1 MRRGAPS
8 AAIALALVAVLAG
21 CATTAERLTPE
32 AGPPPTR
39 HLVPGPAE
47 VPPPPADVAAEVR
60 DAWVVLRSGDP
71 GAAERPL
78 ATASPAVRDSAGA
91 QTVLGF
97 VALSRGQ
104 TIEARDHFQR
114 ALAASPD
121 NAPALYGLGFAAEAQ
136 RDRTAALDAYGRA
149 TRADPGLSAAA
160 VRLQILELEQAQA
173 LIADGELAEAEG
185 DEAAALAAY
194 EAANALGPEL
204 VVPYLRIAAI
214 ERRNRRLEEAVR
226 WLRDARDRVG
236 DLRVILRPL
245 AETLQESG
253 AYAEAYDVFESL
265 QEVAPDDAEVRALVA
280 AARELYLTAEL
291 PEEYRDLENKAEI
304 LREDLAALLAIR
316 LPNLG
321 ERVPAPRVGVIIT
334 DVDGSWAEPYIR
346 LVVAWGVMEVF
357 QNHAFV
363 ADLVVKRQMFAEVAY
378 RVLELLGATGDAA
391 RVRLADVPSEH
402 YFHDQI
408 QTVVG
413 QGILELGP
421 GNVFG
426 ILDPVSGEEAV
437 EAVQRLVRLA
447 RSRDD

>member
-1 MRRGAPS
+1 V
-8 AAIALALVAVLAG
+8 ALALAFVAVLAG
-21 CATTAERLTPE
+21 CATTVERGTLE

-71 GAAERPL
+71 GAAAQAL
-78 ATASPAVRDSAGA
+78 ATASPGVRDSAAA

-104 TIEARDHFQR
+104 MIEAEDHFQR
-114 ALAASPD
+114 ALAASPGS
-121 NAPALYGLGFAAEAQ
+121 APALYGLGFAAEAR
-136 RDRTAALDAYGRA
+136 RDRTAALDAYERA
-149 TRADPGLSAAA
+149 TRADPGLTAAA

-173 LIADGELAEAEG
+173 LIADGELAEAGG
-185 DEAAALAAY
+185 DEATALAAY
-194 EAANALGPEL
+194 REANDLGPEL

-226 WLRDARDRVG
+226 WLRDARDRIG
-236 DLRVILRPL
+236 DRRVILRPL

-291 PEEYRDLENKAEI
+291 PEEYRDLENKVEI

-321 ERVPAPRVGVIIT
+321 ERIPAPRIGVIIT

-346 LVVAWGVMEVF
+346 MVVAWGVMEVF

-363 ADLVVKRQMFAEVAY
+363 PDLVVKRQMFAEVAY
-378 RVLELLGATGDAA
+378 RLLELLGATGDAA